1 EPQLQQ
7 QISTQIA
14 GKAGASLRN
23 QLVKLTGMGRKELD
37 AIARDTEAI
46 QAAIEFKLK
55 GTDSAEQIAEIIR
68 THEGELEALRTELSA
83 EVETWRNKYADRD
96 IVGNIRALLDSA
108 PLPAK
113 ADKNIL
119 AEDFKNH
126 LSGRYDLSFDEQ
138 KRALSLYQKGKGA
151 DRIP

>member
-1 EPQLQQ
+1 VTREQLVDYLKLVGLEDVELVEEAESSDADEQAFISLIDSNRRAILEPQLQQ

-68 THEGELEALRTELSA
+68 THEGELEALRTELS
-83 EVETWRNKYADRD
+83 
-96 IVGNIRALLDSA
+96 
-108 PLPAK
+108 
-113 ADKNIL
+113 
-119 AEDFKNH
+119 
-126 LSGRYDLSFDEQ
+126 
-138 KRALSLYQKGKGA
+138 
-151 DRIP
+151 